1 MKLKSLL
8 ALLPIL
14 VIGTLNSCTLDS
26 SEATLNSLDP
36 TTVSTA
42 EITKTVVAS
51 YSYSASENQ
60 LMELINAYRKSIGL
74 PTLVESNYLST
85 KAEIQN
91 NYMLSTNVLSHDNFE
106 IRSQDI
112 MKAIGAISV
121 GENVA
126 FNYSTAQVAF
136 DAWLKS
142 PGHKANIEGS
152 YTHFGISIRVS
163 AVDGRKYYT
172 NIFAK
177 I

>member
-14 VIGTLNSCTLDS
+14 VIGTMNSCTLNS
-26 SEATLNSLDP
+26 SESTVNSVDP
-36 TTVSTA
+36 TTMSTA
-42 EITKTVVAS
+42 SITKTVSAS
-51 YSYSASENQ
+51 YSYSASEIQ
-60 LMELINAYRKSIGL
+60 LFELINTYRKSIGL
-74 PTLVESNYLST
+74 PTLVESNYLSS
-85 KAEIQN
+85 KAEIQS

-112 MKAIGAISV
+112 MKTIGAISV
-121 GENVA
+121 AENVA